1 MLKHGRIGIMRPE
14 QFSKPF
20 NVYSQESDTSERGRI
35 HKDSPQ
41 LNATARCILSI
52 AKPEEAQRFNQ
63 IGVNVTH
70 TIIQRGIPIAKEQDI
85 FVLAKGGVETRRFRV
100 QAVHNKGELDID
112 TVYYC
117 EERSDCQWDSKLTL

>member
-14 QFSKPF
+14 QFPKPF
-20 NVYSQESDTSERGRI
+20 NVYSQESGTSERGRI
-35 HKDSPQ
+35 HKESLQ
-41 LNATARCILSI
+41 LKGTARCILSI

-63 IGVNVTH
+63 IGVTVTH
-70 TIIQRGIPIAKEQDI
+70 TIIQRGTPIAKEQDI
-85 FVLAKGGVETRRFRV
+85 FVLTKGGMETRRFRV

-117 EERSDCQWDSKLTL
+117 EERSDCR